1 MVLAAALDFS
11 WEEGALEWS
20 LAVRSRFVCALA
32 PLPILL
38 RISLVGRSLS
48 DVFLDLNADMQAVRY
63 GFEGL
68 VAAGGERGQRCGR
81 EKYMSGLRTDCLPS
95 RLSPSVLALSH
106 PPSPLAHGLQ
116 LAIRRS
122 MYHRHLTTDI
132 TGILVNLDLH
142 SEIFAFGVSLR
153 LLRQKLLH
161 CRAPLLHKNL
171 QTLLYDEKGGIVLQR
186 SLRMDELEIVPS
198 N

>member
-81 EKYMSGLRTDCLPS
+81 EKIYVRLTD
-95 RLSPSVLALSH
+95 RLSPV
-106 PPSPLAHGLQ
+106 PS
-116 LAIRRS
+116 LAIRLGVIPS
-122 MYHRHLTTDI
+122 SQPTGPWPPTSYKTLYVSSTSHYRHYR
-132 TGILVNLDLH
+132 NF
-142 SEIFAFGVSLR
+142 S
-153 LLRQKLLH
+153 
-161 CRAPLLHKNL
+161 
-171 QTLLYDEKGGIVLQR
+171 
-186 SLRMDELEIVPS
+186 
-198 N
+198 